1 MKIIIF
7 RGKNIFD
14 NEESIVE
21 STFDTLKES
30 YIIFLSIVIK
40 FQFSI
45 KLRGKRSKVNE

>member
-21 STFDTLKES
+21 STFERIL
-30 YIIFLSIVIK
+30 YHFLINS
-40 FQFSI
+40 
-45 KLRGKRSKVNE
+45 N